1 MGYIIEV
8 SFNILKHNM
17 VTYMIDVIKNIALE
31 HNCSDI
37 YDFCEMEN
45 ETRYSHRINHTIIS
59 VEFINNLNNLLRFIQ
74 KVKKMREY
82 HIECIYTDDMPYHII
97 YASSHYL
104 KTMEK
109 QSAKEYMNAQ
119 KETEINQK
127 ETDINKKETEINQKE
142 TQIHTITNSKRR
154 ERSYSEDD
162 IKIRRLVGIKPP
174 PMGHFIS

>member
-127 ETDINKKETEINQKE
+127 ET
-142 TQIHTITNSKRR
+142 QIHTITNSKRR